1 MLSFLAQVSL
11 VQSKQDGQFYA
22 MKILKKRELL
32 SRREAAF
39 FMEEKESMILGRDS
53 EWLTRLHM
61 SFQDESAVYLV
72 MEYLAG
78 GSLKGFIE
86 SLEQPMDEPGVRFY
100 VAEMILSIDEVHR
113 LGFIH
118 RFVTFPMVVSSTY

>member
-1 MLSFLAQVSL
+1 
-11 VQSKQDGQFYA
+11 
-22 MKILKKRELL
+22 
-32 SRREAAF
+32 
-39 FMEEKESMILGRDS
+39 MEEKESMILGRDS

-78 GSLKGFIE
+78 GSLKGFID
-86 SLEQPMDEPGVRFY
+86 SLEQPLDEPGVLFY

-118 RFVTFPMVVSSTY
+118 RFVTFPLIRFITLTKSLGISNLIIF